1 MTNFLVCAALAIFV
15 IYDCRAFCKI
25 GLGGPFKI
33 FIFMDM
39 INGPL
44 SYTNMGYVKQPNCL
58 LPIMHYVSARISFRS
73 NLLLSSTYLRNQSL
87 IILHGFFYLS
97 KYMQIYNYF

>member
-1 MTNFLVCAALAIFV
+1 
-15 IYDCRAFCKI
+15 
-25 GLGGPFKI
+25 
-33 FIFMDM
+33 MDM

-58 LPIMHYVSARISFRS
+58 SPIMHYVSARISFRS

-97 KYMQIYNYF
+97 KYMQIYNYFWVLTCYMKLPHGGTKIMNVW